1 MRSRL
6 SLYDAVAEGAAD
18 LVVREYS
25 TSFGLA
31 TRLLPAAQR
40 TDIRNVYALVRLA
53 DEVVD
58 GATDESGGDVAAARE
73 LLDALERE
81 AESATASGYS
91 TNVLV
96 HAFARTARRAG
107 IGADLT
113 RPFFASMRTDL
124 ETTEHDEES
133 LARYVYGSAEVVGLM
148 CLRVFLLAEPAG
160 QREARYAELMPGA
173 RALGAAFQKI
183 NFLRDLADDC
193 DRLGRSY
200 FVGVDPHRFTE
211 AQKAAVLAD
220 IGADLRVARA
230 AIDRLPPGAARAV
243 AVACELFAE
252 LTRRLDATPAPD
264 LLRVRVSVPT
274 AVKLRVTARALRGRT
289 RRRAVAP
296 VGRRPAVAPSE
307 ARR

>member
-40 TDIRNVYALVRLA
+40 SEIRNVYALVRLA

-58 GATDESGGDVAAARE
+58 GATDEAGGDVASARE
-73 LLDALERE
+73 RLDALERE
-81 AESATASGYS
+81 TESAMASGYS

-96 HAFARTARRAG
+96 HAFALTARRSG
-107 IGADLT
+107 ITTELT
-113 RPFFASMRTDL
+113 RPFFASMRMDL
-124 ETTEHDEES
+124 DTSVHDEES
-133 LARYVYGSAEVVGLM
+133 FRRYVYGSAEVVGLM
-148 CLRVFLLAEPAG
+148 CLRVFLRAEPAA
-160 QREARYAELMPGA
+160 RRDERYAELAPGA
-173 RALGAAFQKI
+173 QALGAAFQKI
-183 NFLRDLADDC
+183 NFLRDLADDS

-200 FVGVDPHRFTE
+200 FVGVDPHHVTE
-211 AQKAAVLAD
+211 ADKAAVLDD
-220 IGADLRVARA
+220 IAADLRLARA

-252 LTRRLDATPAPD
+252 LTRRLGATRAQD
-264 LLRVRVSVPT
+264 LMHTRVSVPT
-274 AVKLRVTARALRGRT
+274 TAKVRVTARALRGR
-289 RRRAVAP
+289 
-296 VGRRPAVAPSE
+296 VGVR
-307 ARR
+307 